1 MAKIAN
7 KTVLEVKDLKVHFP
21 INRGFIFVK
30 NKGYV
35 KAVDGVNL
43 SIKSGE
49 TLGLVGESGSGKTTV
64 GKAIIRLVNPTA
76 GNIQFN
82 GDDVSNLKG
91 GNLREFRK
99 QVGFVFQ
106 DPYGS
111 LNPRMTAE
119 RIISE
124 PLLTHKVYDNKED
137 RRKRVLE
144 LLEIVGLHSAMISR
158 YPHEFSG
165 GQRQRIG
172 IARAIAANPE
182 LIILDEP
189 VSALDVSIQAQIINL
204 LEDLQKEFNIAYL
217 FIAHDLSVVRHV
229 SDRVAV
235 MYLGHIVEY
244 GDRDKI
250 YNNPV
255 HPYTRA
261 LLSAVPVPDPE
272 IEAKRQRTIL
282 EGDIPSPTNPPSG
295 CVFRTRCPKPTE
307 EGKKG
312 NTKMGL
318 IEHAKGHWVDQC
330 GVNCG

>member
-1 MAKIAN
+1 MAN
-7 KTVLEVKDLKVHFP
+7 NTVLDVKDLKVYFP

-35 KAVDGVNL
+35 KAVDGVDL
-43 SIKSGE
+43 SISPGE

-64 GKAIIRLVNPTA
+64 GKAIIRLVKPTS

-82 GDDVSNLKG
+82 GGDVSNLKG

-124 PLLTHKVYDNKED
+124 PLLTHKIFDNEED

-144 LLEIVGLHSAMISR
+144 LLDIVGLHSAMISR

-250 YNNPV
+250 YNSPV

-295 CVFRTRCPKPTE
+295 CVFRTRCPEPSDECKS
-307 EGKKG
+307 G
-312 NTKMGL
+312 NSSMGL
-318 IEHAKGHWVDQC
+318 IEHSKGHWVDQC
-330 GVNCG
+330 CANCG